1 MDDQR
6 IYIGPNVRTLG
17 LLRNQVFIEGLP
29 GQVQDAAAKFPEV
42 ADLIVPVSE
51 FDEAERKAHTAGEH
65 LHRVY
70 QEFVQALGK
79 QGKD

>member
-1 MDDQR
+1 MDQK

-29 GQVQDAAAKFPEV
+29 GQVQDALAKFPIV
-42 ADLIVPVSE
+42 AELIVPVEDFS
-51 FDEAERKAHTAGEH
+51 EAERKAQTKGEH

-70 QEFVQALGK
+70 EQFCEELGRS
-79 QGKD
+79 GE